1 MFCPNP
7 DCDDRLE
14 TGRPGE
20 YAAGVTVC
28 PVCGARLVSERP
40 AGDGEHAATGSSHST
55 GDDLETV
62 FETADPTE
70 VPVVTALLRSEG
82 IDCLVLGEESF
93 DPFRGALSPLRFN
106 PLAGRA
112 RVAVARE
119 DAGQAREVL
128 RHLVEDG

>member
-7 DCDDRLE
+7 DCDDRVE
-14 TGRPGE
+14 TGRAGE

-28 PVCGARLVSERP
+28 PVCGARLVTERP
-40 AGDGEHAATGSSHST
+40 AGDREGAAGGSPGPSD
-55 GDDLETV
+55 GDLETV
-62 FETADPTE
+62 FESADPTE
-70 VPVVTALLRSEG
+70 VPIVTSLLRSEG

-119 DAGQAREVL
+119 NAERARQVL